1 MNGARRVAILVC
13 SLLAAPGILVIGA
26 DVADAAKPKAKAKA
40 CKKGTTKIRLGKGRT
55 GCVKLRVKAPPVRA
69 VDRGQLVIDRVL
81 SPAWPKLRDRR
92 GRTLPSTASVLRRI
106 GHGASTKLRAQL
118 KKGLALVAAKAT
130 RARASQRARAADSLG
145 GISNGTELGFNAEVD
160 AGGYRV
166 FAEFRSE
173 VNNGVTGPKCPTAAG
188 VLKLER
194 QSSTNVIIRILDAQ
208 SRLVHSST
216 YIMKGTTRYTAQSED
231 DSKFV
236 TLDVDDK
243 VSTVMGG
250 GGRGRLALNILFN
263 VQRQARV
270 LMKASDSYDPNADH
284 VDPGVLVTGVSREE
298 AEPVERDL
306 TVKLAADADRAFSD
320 TVAKGLARARGV
332 EATMLGGGCA
342 HLVFTPPSLP
352 PPTYV
357 KGATGNFTGAIE
369 PDAEPGA
376 RPEGRWSIEEQRH
389 LNVTPASAAA
399 ASPQFSF
406 TVTDDRAERGS
417 VRFKV
422 TSKAGVGIGTYEV
435 KIAPPELRYRVTGIE
450 YTDQLTA
457 DGLPTLLGCTASTSQ
472 TNTTTLRPSGAEFD
486 GALGPPVAP
495 PFGNGERTGM
505 LTGGG
510 RLLKTASFS
519 GCQWNDDA
527 TAKVPCHVMSAA
539 SEDIFVIVE
548 LSLPADGGPAQVT
561 WRMTRQLV
569 VGDVP
574 PVISPCE
581 AWPLQGQAIP
591 DVVQTVPRAT
601 FTDPGSHTIAV
612 DVPADVPGQGGG
624 VGMVHSNAH
633 YALTFEQLPPS

>member
-1 MNGARRVAILVC
+1 M
-13 SLLAAPGILVIGA
+13 
-26 DVADAAKPKAKAKA
+26 
-40 CKKGTTKIRLGKGRT
+40 
-55 GCVKLRVKAPPVRA
+55 
-69 VDRGQLVIDRVL
+69 
-81 SPAWPKLRDRR
+81 
-92 GRTLPSTASVLRRI
+92 
-106 GHGASTKLRAQL
+106 
-118 KKGLALVAAKAT
+118 AAKAT
-130 RARASQRARAADSLG
+130 RARASRRAHAADSLG
-145 GISNGTELGFNAEVD
+145 GISNGTELGFNAEID

-173 VNNGVTGPKCPTAAG
+173 ANNGVTGPKCPTAAG

-194 QSSTNVIIRILDAQ
+194 QSSTDVIIRILDAQ
-208 SRLVHSST
+208 NRLVHSST

-270 LMKASDSYDPNADH
+270 LMKAGDGYDPSADH
-284 VDPGVLVTGVSREE
+284 VDPGVLVTGVPRE
-298 AEPVERDL
+298 AAIPVEQDL
-306 TVKLAADADRAFSD
+306 TVKLAADADKAFSD
-320 TVAKGLARARGV
+320 TVAKGLARARSV

-376 RPEGRWSIEEQRH
+376 RPGGPLVDRGAAPHHRHAGLGGRRLAAVHVHRGRRPRRAGQRPLQGDLEGGSGERH
-389 LNVTPASAAA
+389 LRGQDRAAQSALSRHRHRVHRPAVGRRPAVLWRLHAEHEPDQHHHVAIFGRRSRRVAERARAAA
-399 ASPQFSF
+399 VWQ
-406 TVTDDRAERGS
+406 R
-417 VRFKV
+417 
-422 TSKAGVGIGTYEV
+422 
-435 KIAPPELRYRVTGIE
+435 
-450 YTDQLTA
+450 
-457 DGLPTLLGCTASTSQ
+457 
-472 TNTTTLRPSGAEFD
+472 RPH
-486 GALGPPVAP
+486 
-495 PFGNGERTGM
+495 RITHR
-505 LTGGG
+505 GG

-519 GCQWNDDA
+519 GCQWNDTA
-527 TAKVPCHVMSAA
+527 TARVPCHVTSAG
-539 SEDIFVIVE
+539 SEDIFVAVD
-548 LSLPADGGPAQVT
+548 LRLPADGGPAQVT
-561 WRMTRQLV
+561 WRMLRAPM

-581 AWPLQGQAIP
+581 AWPVQGVLVP

-612 DVPADVPGQGGG
+612 DVPADVPGAGGIG
-624 VGMVHSNAH
+624 TVHSHAH
-633 YALTFEQLPPS
+633 FALTFEQLPSPPS